1 MVGTI
6 EGGKLTAKIN
16 RKKYGDDFYKRIGA
30 KGGRNGHTGGFGSS
44 KVGKDGLT
52 GKQRA
57 RIAGKK
63 GGLNSDR
70 SGVKNGEGQEKQ
82 LIKPWGEE

>member
-1 MVGTI
+1 MVGTAI
-6 EGGKLTAKIN
+6 GGRKTAKIN
-16 RKKYGDDFYKRIGA
+16 RKKYGKDFYKRIGA
-30 KGGRNGHTGGFGSS
+30 LGGRHSTNGGFASD

-52 GKQRA
+52 GRQRA